1 MEYGTLNGHVSPR
14 KRYLESS
21 LDELAMEIEA
31 YEHDEEGGPKE
42 NGYHGDAE
50 VTEAIQEPEP
60 QREPVSPP
68 VEVSE
73 LETEPAY
80 ESQHK
85 DDEELLAMAE
95 LIKSTETV

>member
-1 MEYGTLNGHVSPR
+1 MNGHASPR

-42 NGYHGDAE
+42 NGYHGDEE
-50 VTEAIQEPEP
+50 VTEAFQEPEP

>member
-1 MEYGTLNGHVSPR
+1 MNGHVSPR

-42 NGYHGDAE
+42 NGYHSDAE
-50 VTEAIQEPEP
+50 VTEAFQEPEP
-60 QREPVSPP
+60 QREPVSPA

-73 LETEPAY
+73 LETAPAH
-80 ESQHK
+80 ESEDK
-85 DDEELLAMAE
+85 DDDELLAMAE
-95 LIKSTETV
+95 LIKSTEAV